1 MFFGA
6 ALLADGVLPGGQ
18 DFGAGAGRLEADGE
32 RLPVFGVRLWGAEG
46 CAISI
51 QRGQVR
57 LVALLG
63 ASQSRASRS
72 GGLWHRG

>member
-32 RLPVFGVRLWGAEG
+32 RLPVFGVRLSRETLLATL
-46 CAISI
+46 AI
-51 QRGQVR
+51 G
-57 LVALLG
+57 
-63 ASQSRASRS
+63 
-72 GGLWHRG
+72 H